1 MSRVLFIALLI
12 PLSALAKPWNGIV
25 PGDSGALDVVGK
37 FGEPS
42 KRLKSKGLEV
52 LVYTRETAIK
62 GTVQAQFKVD
72 AQTQVVERIDVYPEP
87 ILDAAAIEKSYGGE
101 CAPKAPK
108 EPCYYRKEAEAKDG
122 GAGGKRPYFLYL
134 KLGLAI
140 FFKDDGKTV
149 QSFAFLP
156 EPKE

>member
-1 MSRVLFIALLI
+1 MSRVLFIVLLL
-12 PLSALAKPWNGIV
+12 PLTALAKPWNGIV
-25 PGDSGALDVVGK
+25 PGESGALDVVGK
-37 FGEPS
+37 FGEPT

-52 LVYTRETAIK
+52 LVYTKDAAIK
-62 GTVQAQFKVD
+62 GTVQAQFKVN
-72 AQTQVVERIDVYPEP
+72 AETQVVERIDVYPEP
-87 ILDAAAIEKSYGGE
+87 VIDAAAIEKSYGAE

-108 EPCYYRKEAEAKDG
+108 EPCHYRKDSEARDG
-122 GAGGKRPYFLYL
+122 GARHPYFVYL